1 MRLAVRLSVRIRIR
15 NGKKGKLSNLFK
27 FVCNESARP
36 IRCAVRW
43 KKSVAAIL
51 FQTKEPVNRS
61 RLARN
66 FPRSIVL
73 NYFISLFLSFCC
85 LSPIQSNLQ
94 KRQPPPPLTPQENPT
109 SSTPATSPAPL
120 DSATIRPSTASA
132 SNEKTPELFRY
143 KLPKKENMFILP
155 LVYHPNYNI
164 YFYKLETLHPFDCH
178 KYEKIAGFLMDFFKK
193 SQLDLVLISPRR
205 PVTNEELQLVHSKE
219 FIRQITRNKFAII
232 KATEAPVMTC
242 IPMCLIRKKLIKAFK
257 TQVAGSILTAYLSL
271 KYKICINLGKMGS
284 QI

>member
-1 MRLAVRLSVRIRIR
+1 M
-15 NGKKGKLSNLFK
+15 
-27 FVCNESARP
+27 
-36 IRCAVRW
+36 
-43 KKSVAAIL
+43 
-51 FQTKEPVNRS
+51 
-61 RLARN
+61 
-66 FPRSIVL
+66 
-73 NYFISLFLSFCC
+73 
-85 LSPIQSNLQ
+85 
-94 KRQPPPPLTPQENPT
+94 
-109 SSTPATSPAPL
+109 
-120 DSATIRPSTASA
+120 
-132 SNEKTPELFRY
+132 
-143 KLPKKENMFILP
+143 PKKENMFILP